1 MRAQLHESL
10 GDILHVTGRQEE
22 ARQAYQSAG
31 TCISTRDRIRH
42 ARLYRKIAE
51 TMEEPGRHE
60 EMLSNY
66 RMAER
71 TLGQVSTEHGPEWW
85 QEWVQI
91 QLNQL
96 LPLYLQARVPEMTG
110 IIERAQPFVERHAT
124 AAQRAHFFIYVALR
138 NLRRDRHLVS
148 EETLS
153 ACQTAFAASVESGIP
168 GEIGSTRFWLGCC
181 HLLRSDLEA
190 AEEQIQ
196 AALNIGEQIG
206 DVTLQVRCLTFLA
219 ITFRRHGQVET
230 VRRLSERALA
240 LATAIQ
246 APGYLPHIHA
256 SLGWVAWRQGD
267 LAEAQK
273 QAQAAL
279 EIGQPLLLFPFQ
291 WASLLPL
298 IGVALAEARHADA
311 VTYVRLLLSPTL
323 QRLPDALTTVLGAAV
338 QAWDADQPEA
348 AHSRLQQA
356 IALAT
361 EVGYL

>member
-1 MRAQLHESL
+1 MYATSLDTVSGQIAVHYEHAGLPQQAIPSYQRAGEAALLRYANADALASFQRALTLLEGALPSPSEREQRGEMRAQLHESL

-22 ARQAYQSAG
+22 ARQTYQSAV

-42 ARLYRKIAE
+42 ARLYWKIAE

-60 EMLSNY
+60 EMLSTY

-168 GEIGSTRFWLGCC
+168 GEIGSARFWLGCC
-181 HLLRSDLEA
+181 HLLRSDRSGNGGGLS
-190 AEEQIQ
+190 
-196 AALNIGEQIG
+196 LT
-206 DVTLQVRCLTFLA
+206 DTLVIA
-219 ITFRRHGQVET
+219 
-230 VRRLSERALA
+230 RLSFLNGFPTE
-240 LATAIQ
+240 TH
-246 APGYLPHIHA
+246 LPKA
-256 SLGWVAWRQGD
+256 SGG
-267 LAEAQK
+267 
-273 QAQAAL
+273 
-279 EIGQPLLLFPFQ
+279 
-291 WASLLPL
+291 
-298 IGVALAEARHADA
+298 
-311 VTYVRLLLSPTL
+311 
-323 QRLPDALTTVLGAAV
+323 
-338 QAWDADQPEA
+338 
-348 AHSRLQQA
+348 
-356 IALAT
+356 
-361 EVGYL
+361 